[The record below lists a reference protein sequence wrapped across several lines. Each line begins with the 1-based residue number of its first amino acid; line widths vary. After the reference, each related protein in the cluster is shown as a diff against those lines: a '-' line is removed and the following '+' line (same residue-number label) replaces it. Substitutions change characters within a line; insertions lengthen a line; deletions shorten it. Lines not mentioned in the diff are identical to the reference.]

1 MAEGPGFLDEA
12 WQEVVEAA
20 DWYEARLE
28 GLGDRVYAET
38 DEAIDRIAKMPDVG
52 APWRHRRIQR
62 EVRRIPLR
70 SFPFM
75 LFYLTT
81 SPPVVVAFAH
91 KNRRP
96 GYWTRR
102 LGDV

>member
-1 MAEGPGFLDEA
+1 M
-12 WQEVVEAA
+12 VEAA
-20 DWYEARLE
+20 DWYEARLV

-75 LFYLTT
+75 LFYVTT